1 MENVDDEDIC
11 EKLEN
16 GIYIPSNLFIYATM
30 NTSDQNVFTLD
41 TAFKRRWT
49 FRQISNKFTAE
60 HPYKDYYIPG
70 TSVTWEAFLNKLNT
84 EILDSSVY
92 NSTNEDKRLGIYF
105 VSKDMLSE
113 TIDLG
118 EKGGSK
124 AIQFAYKVLEYIWN
138 DVCRIGRDDWFD
150 TDIYKTLEDLID
162 GFMNLDD
169 PLSVFKNIDFGE
181 NSIDE
186 E

>member
-1 MENVDDEDIC
+1 
-11 EKLEN
+11 
-16 GIYIPSNLFIYATM
+16 
-30 NTSDQNVFTLD
+30 
-41 TAFKRRWT
+41 
-49 FRQISNKFTAE
+49 
-60 HPYKDYYIPG
+60 
-70 TSVTWEAFLNKLNT
+70 
-84 EILDSSVY
+84 
-92 NSTNEDKRLGIYF
+92 
-105 VSKDMLSE
+105 MLSD
-113 TIDLG
+113 TVDPN

-124 AIQFAYKVLEYIWN
+124 AEQFAYKVLEYIWN

-169 PLSVFKNIDFGE
+169 PLSIFKNIDFGE